1 MHNGILSW
9 NDANYPNDAIH
20 QVYFP
25 KLVPL
30 NPEAVIS
37 NQWRQY
43 LKLADFTIPGYSL
56 LNAITSVCR

>member
-30 NPEAVIS
+30 NPKAVIS

-43 LKLADFTIPGYSL
+43 LKLADFTIPG
-56 LNAITSVCR
+56 